1 MVPMPSLG
9 IIGAVTGIIGAITG
23 SAALLLAWISYR
35 RSQQIKAL
43 DLRLELRKQVSDVR
57 TVVAALPDLLERS
70 RASRI
75 GVLAAIGVLKS
86 GAFEIWEAGLESDLK
101 TAQALTWEVP
111 DADETYQRSK
121 YQDLETKL
129 VEVHTLAGNAARL
142 RDKYQ
147 TELAYDDKQRDHI
160 KADVRIRLN
169 PPDGRLGL

>member
-1 MVPMPSLG
+1 MPSLG

-23 SAALLLAWISYR
+23 SAALVLAWISYR

-57 TVVAALPDLLERS
+57 TVVEALPDLLERS
-70 RASRI
+70 RASRMA
-75 GVLAAIGVLKS
+75 VLAAIGVLKS
-86 GAFEIWEAGLESDLK
+86 DAFEIWEADLESDLK

-121 YQDLETKL
+121 HQDLETKL

-142 RDKYQ
+142 RDKYL

-160 KADVRIRLN
+160 KADVRVRFN
-169 PPDGRLGL
+169 PADRRVGL